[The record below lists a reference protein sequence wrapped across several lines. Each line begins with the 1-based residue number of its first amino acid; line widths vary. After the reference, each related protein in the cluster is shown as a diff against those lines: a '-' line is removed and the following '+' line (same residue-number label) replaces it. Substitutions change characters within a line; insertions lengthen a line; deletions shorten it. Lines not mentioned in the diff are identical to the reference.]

1 MTSDDDLHTLIV
13 GREAMACR
21 FEVVFNAGEMADAT
35 GLGCEALDLVDEV
48 ESRISVYRE
57 TSELSRLNAQA
68 AIGWTPVSADLF
80 ALLERAVELGVRT
93 GGAFD
98 IAAGSLVRVWGFLR
112 RQGRVPSDA
121 ELASALA
128 SAGMRHVELDPAAR
142 QVRFHEQGVE
152 INPGAIGKGWA
163 IDRAIELLEA
173 RGARS
178 VLVHGGSSS
187 VRARGIQGPDLPGRG
202 GWRVGLRH
210 PLRPGRRLATITL
223 RDQALGT
230 SGSGTQFFIDRGR
243 RLGHILDPRSGLPAD
258 GVLSATVI
266 APAAADADALATALY
281 VLGPDGLDR
290 VAPPGGPVAAILV
303 LPAAAPGTIHMV
315 LANLDDATVGIEA
328 EAGMEISRRPA
339 AE

>member
-1 MTSDDDLHTLIV
+1 
-13 GREAMACR
+13 
-21 FEVVFNAGEMADAT
+21 
-35 GLGCEALDLVDEV
+35 
-48 ESRISVYRE
+48 
-57 TSELSRLNAQA
+57 
-68 AIGWTPVSADLF
+68 
-80 ALLERAVELGVRT
+80 
-93 GGAFD
+93 
-98 IAAGSLVRVWGFLR
+98 
-112 RQGRVPSDA
+112 
-121 ELASALA
+121 
-128 SAGMRHVELDPAAR
+128 
-142 QVRFHEQGVE
+142 
-152 INPGAIGKGWA
+152 
-163 IDRAIELLEA
+163 
-173 RGARS
+173 
-178 VLVHGGSSS
+178 
-187 VRARGIQGPDLPGRG
+187 
-202 GWRVGLRH
+202 VGLRH

-281 VLGPDGLDR
+281 VLGPDGVDR